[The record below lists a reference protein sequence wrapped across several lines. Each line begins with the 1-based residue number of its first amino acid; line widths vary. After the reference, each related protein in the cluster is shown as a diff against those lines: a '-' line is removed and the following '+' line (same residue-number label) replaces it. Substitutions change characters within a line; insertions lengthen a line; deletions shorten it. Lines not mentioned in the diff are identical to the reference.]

1 MEIPNNL
8 QTRIV
13 LSIILPPFAIWHL
26 RRKIGTEF
34 FITLLLTAFFW
45 IPGSIYVL
53 GVTIWEHQYH
63 HYEICDG
70 DCDSDNGDGIFSSL
84 LTSNDRYVPPYF
96 KSVENAGNSDEI
108 ELLEPKPERITRFD
122 DFSAF
127 TLNVPP
133 PPPPP
138 PQRSSNNSFITTDGS
153 FIRRK

>member
-26 RRKIGTEF
+26 RRKMGIEF
-34 FITLLLTAFFW
+34 FVTLLLTAFFW

-53 GVTIWEHQYH
+53 GVTIWEYQYH
-63 HYEICDG
+63 NERCDDDDG
-70 DCDSDNGDGIFSSL
+70 DEIFSAL

-96 KSVENAGNSDEI
+96 RSDENGGACGNSEI
-108 ELLEPKPERITRFD
+108 ELLEPKAERITRFD

-127 TLNVPP
+127 TLNVMPP
-133 PPPPP
+133 
-138 PQRSSNNSFITTDGS
+138 SSMNSSITTDGS